1 MTITAP
7 TRNDERAVRE
17 SIGPLAWAF
26 HRQVSA
32 AGLATDPES
41 VVALAA
47 ALLMRATVD
56 GHICLTLDEIAEHAA
71 AARVPSVGIEAMRSA
86 LDVHP
91 WVGTGDGDTPLVF
104 ENEKLYLRR
113 FREAE
118 IRLAAAIRSRINAPA
133 ADTTLPILAKR
144 FREVFP
150 KADASDWQAVAV
162 AASLRSRLA
171 VITGGPGTGKTTTVA
186 RLLAML
192 FAQNPDVRIALAAP
206 TGKAATRL
214 GEAVQET
221 LRQMGVDDTVRERFP
236 SSGRTIHR
244 LLGYRPQD
252 DSFRHSEYDPL
263 EHDVVIIDEASMV
276 PLLLMDILFAAVRPD
291 ARIVLLGDHNQ
302 LASVEAGSVLADV
315 VAASGALE
323 RAHGPAFAAA
333 YATLS
338 GVHLPTDVNA
348 VPLRDVVVRLV
359 QSHRF
364 DDTKGIGALA
374 RAIRDGDADGAVAA
388 LQDSDESVERGP
400 ESAQQDSWMESLTE
414 PAQVLFDA
422 TSPEAALDALGRVRV
437 LCATNVG
444 PAGTDALTPRIEQM
458 LRSRGHDITGRYYRG
473 RPLLLTRNDYS
484 LGLFNGDIGVVWDEL
499 EADGSHVQRAFI
511 ASPEFGDT
519 AKGFPL
525 PQLPEAV
532 TAWAMTVHKSQGS
545 EFDTVIVVLPDSDVR
560 TLTRELLYTAVTRA
574 KSRVIVVG
582 PDETLRL
589 AIARTARRGSGLAER
604 LRDVEGKER

>member
-1 MTITAP
+1 
-7 TRNDERAVRE
+7 
-17 SIGPLAWAF
+17 
-26 HRQVSA
+26 
-32 AGLATDPES
+32 
-41 VVALAA
+41 
-47 ALLMRATVD
+47 
-56 GHICLTLDEIAEHAA
+56 
-71 AARVPSVGIEAMRSA
+71 
-86 LDVHP
+86 
-91 WVGTGDGDTPLVF
+91 
-104 ENEKLYLRR
+104 
-113 FREAE
+113 
-118 IRLAAAIRSRINAPA
+118 
-133 ADTTLPILAKR
+133 
-144 FREVFP
+144 
-150 KADASDWQAVAV
+150 
-162 AASLRSRLA
+162 
-171 VITGGPGTGKTTTVA
+171 
-186 RLLAML
+186 
-192 FAQNPDVRIALAAP
+192 
-206 TGKAATRL
+206 
-214 GEAVQET
+214 
-221 LRQMGVDDTVRERFP
+221 
-236 SSGRTIHR
+236 
-244 LLGYRPQD
+244 
-252 DSFRHSEYDPL
+252 
-263 EHDVVIIDEASMV
+263 
-276 PLLLMDILFAAVRPD
+276 
-291 ARIVLLGDHNQ
+291 
-302 LASVEAGSVLADV
+302 
-315 VAASGALE
+315 
-323 RAHGPAFAAA
+323 
-333 YATLS
+333 
-338 GVHLPTDVNA
+338 
-348 VPLRDVVVRLV
+348 VRLV

-374 RAIRDGDADGAVAA
+374 RAIRDGDADGAVAV
-388 LQDSDESVERGP
+388 LQDPDESIGRGP

-414 PAQVLFDA
+414 PAQLLFDA

-589 AIARTARRGSGLAER
+589 AIGRTARRGSGLAER
-604 LRDVEGKER
+604 LRDVEGKAR